1 MQDKPMALGLHLD
14 EARKRLLV
22 ALFSLVVL
30 SCVSFYFVQDI
41 LRVLKIPA
49 GDALGTLSVF
59 SPTAAILSFIKVGL
73 AGGLILSIPV
83 FLYQIWMFV
92 RPSMEDRVARLGI
105 WFVLFGTLLF
115 LSGGIFSYF
124 FILPASLKFL
134 LSVGRG
140 ELQFLI
146 SLDSYVS
153 FVLLLLLGGGVIF
166 QMPLI
171 VLVLSKIGVIT
182 AGQMIRGWRIAIV
195 VILIA
200 AAFITPTPD
209 LVNMALMA
217 LPMMVLYVISIGI
230 AKFTERK
237 K

>member
-1 MQDKPMALGLHLD
+1 MRDKPMALGLHLD
-14 EARKRLLV
+14 EARKRLLA
-22 ALFSLVVL
+22 ALFSFVVL

-41 LRVLKIPA
+41 LRILKIPA
-49 GDALGTLSVF
+49 GEALGTLSVF
-59 SPTAAILSFIKVGL
+59 SPTAAILSFIKIGV
-73 AGGLILSIPV
+73 AGGLVLSSPV
-83 FLYQIWMFV
+83 FLYQLWMFA
-92 RPSMEDRVARLGI
+92 RPAMEDRIARLGAL
-105 WFVLFGTLLF
+105 FVFLGTLLF

-166 QMPLI
+166 EMPLL
-171 VLVLSKIGVIT
+171 VLILSKIGVIT
-182 AGQMIRGWRIAIV
+182 ARQMIRAWRAAVV
-195 VILIA
+195 VILVL
-200 AAFITPTPD
+200 AAFLTPTPD

-217 LPMMVLYVISIGI
+217 VPMMVLYILSIGI
-230 AKFTERK
+230 AKLSEK
-237 K
+237 KK

>member
-1 MQDKPMALGLHLD
+1 MQDKPMALGSHLD

-22 ALFSLVVL
+22 AFFSFIVL
-30 SCVSFYFVQDI
+30 SCISFYFVEDLLQI
-41 LRVLKIPA
+41 LKIPA

-59 SPTAAILSFIKVGL
+59 SPTAAILSFIKIGL
-73 AGGLILSIPV
+73 TGGFILSVPI
-83 FLYQIWMFV
+83 FLYQIWMFT
-92 RPSMEDRVARLGI
+92 RPAMEDRVARLGI
-105 WFVLFGTLLF
+105 WFVLFGTLSF
-115 LSGGIFSYF
+115 ISGGIFSYF

-134 LSVGRG
+134 LNIGRG

-182 AGQMIRGWRIAIV
+182 AGQMIRGWRFAIV
-195 VILIA
+195 AILIV

-209 LVNMALMA
+209 FVNMALMA
-217 LPMMVLYVISIGI
+217 LPMMVLYIFSIGI
-230 AKFTERK
+230 AKCAGK
-237 K
+237 KQ

>member
-1 MQDKPMALGLHLD
+1 MALGSHLD

-22 ALFSLVVL
+22 ALSSFVIL
-30 SCVSFYFVQDI
+30 SCLSFFFVQDI

-59 SPTAAILSFIKVGL
+59 SPTAAILSFIKMGV
-73 AGGLILSIPV
+73 AGGLILSTPI

-92 RPSMEDRVARLGI
+92 RPAMEDRAARLGV
-105 WFVLFGTLLF
+105 WFVLFGTLLL
-115 LSGGIFSYF
+115 LSGGVFSYF

-153 FVLLLLLGGGVIF
+153 FVLLILLGGGAIF
-166 QMPLI
+166 QMPLV

-195 VILIA
+195 VILIL
-200 AAFITPTPD
+200 AAFLTPTPD
-209 LVNMALMA
+209 LVNLSLMA
-217 LPMMVLYVISIGI
+217 LPMMVLYIISIGI
-230 AKFTERK
+230 AKFSEK
-237 K
+237 KK

>member
-1 MQDKPMALGLHLD
+1 MQDKPMDLGSHLD

-22 ALFSLVVL
+22 AFFSFAVL
-30 SCVSFYFVQDI
+30 SCASFYFVQDLLLI
-41 LRVLKIPA
+41 LKIPA
-49 GDALGTLSVF
+49 GSALGMLSVF
-59 SPTAAILSFIKVGL
+59 SPTAAILSFIKIGL
-73 AGGLILSIPV
+73 AGGLILSIPIV
-83 FLYQIWMFV
+83 LYQIWMFA
-92 RPSMEDRVARLGI
+92 RPAMEDRVARLGL

-115 LSGGIFSYF
+115 ISGGIFSYF

-153 FVLLLLLGGGVIF
+153 FVLFLLLGGGIIF
-166 QMPLI
+166 QMPLV

-195 VILIA
+195 VILIL

-217 LPMMVLYVISIGI
+217 LPMIALYIISIGI
-230 AKFTERK
+230 AKFAGK
-237 K
+237 KK

>member
-1 MQDKPMALGLHLD
+1 MQDKPMDLGSHLD

-22 ALFSLVVL
+22 AFFSFAVL
-30 SCVSFYFVQDI
+30 SCASFYFVEDL

-59 SPTAAILSFIKVGL
+59 SPTAAILSFIKIALG
-73 AGGLILSIPV
+73 GGLILSIPI

-92 RPSMEDRVARLGI
+92 RPAMEDRVARMGI
-105 WFVLFGTLLF
+105 WFILFGTLLF
-115 LSGGIFSYF
+115 ISGGVFSYF
-124 FILPASLKFL
+124 IILPASLKFL

-153 FVLLLLLGGGVIF
+153 FILILLLGGGVIF
-166 QMPLI
+166 QMPLV

-182 AGQMIRGWRIAIV
+182 ASQMIRGWRIAIV
-195 VILIA
+195 VILIV

-209 LVNMALMA
+209 LVNMTIMA
-217 LPMMVLYVISIGI
+217 LPMMALYIISIGI
-230 AKFTERK
+230 AKFSEK
-237 K
+237 KK

>member
-1 MQDKPMALGLHLD
+1 MDLGAHLD
-14 EARKRLLV
+14 EARKRLL
-22 ALFSLVVL
+22 AAFFSVVVL

-41 LRVLKIPA
+41 LHILKIPA

-59 SPTAAILSFIKVGL
+59 SPTAAILSFIKVGIT
-73 AGGLILSIPV
+73 GGLILSMPII
-83 FLYQIWMFV
+83 LYQSWMFV
-92 RPSMEDRVARLGI
+92 RPAVEDRVARLGV

-115 LSGGIFSYF
+115 LSGVIFSYF

-134 LSVGRG
+134 LSVGRE

-153 FVLLLLLGGGVIF
+153 FVLILLLGGGVIF
-166 QMPLI
+166 QMPLV
-171 VLVLSKIGVIT
+171 VLVLSKTGAIT

-195 VILIA
+195 AILIIA
-200 AAFITPTPD
+200 GFITPTPD

-217 LPMMVLYVISIGI
+217 LPMIALYIISIGI
-230 AKFTERK
+230 AKFAGKRT
-237 K
+237 